1 MYLHNNG
8 IGIRMGTPDGNNTV
22 IIEDVTSKYN
32 VGDGMALRN
41 VDITVKDST
50 TSYNSQSG
58 ITIIGEKAA
67 WPTKVTFEGTV
78 SSHHN
83 KIDGI
88 DVGDRIT
95 ALDLPPPWYAQVNV
109 NGVLNTYLNGKDGL
123 FIYEEVDMQGDMYV
137 GDLGFTVEAGE
148 SVNSCNNNGTDIF
161 NNGTVNFV
169 DEGTDGY
176 TCDDLVGSG
185 SGLPACVACPSC
197 N

>member
-1 MYLHNNG
+1 
-8 IGIRMGTPDGNNTV
+8 MGTPDGNNTV

-41 VDITVKDST
+41 VDITMKDST
-50 TSYNSQSG
+50 TSYNGQSG
-58 ITIIGEKAA
+58 ITIIGEEAD

-88 DVGDRIT
+88 DVGDRIN
-95 ALDLPPPWYAQVNV
+95 AYDLPPPWYAQVNV

-123 FIYEEVDMQGDMYV
+123 FIYEEVDMQWDMYV
-137 GDLGFTVEAGE
+137 GDLGFTVEAGG

-161 NNGTVNFV
+161 NNGNVNFV

-176 TCDDLVGSG
+176 TCDDLDGSG